1 MHVHPGGIMRE
12 EIRLGNEAM
21 ERNDF
26 ETARQHFQ
34 QLLSEGGT
42 ALQVRIAENRL
53 REIQDQMD
61 ALHDPPAAKTRA
73 RRKTTG
79 GKKAATDEPPHKV
92 VRPPEK
98 PIVVIRKH

>member
-1 MHVHPGGIMRE
+1 MRE

-34 QLLSEGGT
+34 KLLSEGGT

-53 REIQDQMD
+53 RDIQDQMD
-61 ALHDPPAAKTRA
+61 ALHNPPATKTRA

-79 GKKAATDEPPHKV
+79 GKKAMTDEPPHKV

-98 PIVVIRKH
+98 PVVVIRKH

>member
-1 MHVHPGGIMRE
+1 MRE

-61 ALHDPPAAKTRA
+61 ALHHPPAAKTRA

-79 GKKAATDEPPHKV
+79 GKKTTTDEPPHKV

>member
-1 MHVHPGGIMRE
+1 MRE

-26 ETARQHFQ
+26 EAARQHFQ

-79 GKKAATDEPPHKV
+79 GKKTATDEPPHKV

>member
-1 MHVHPGGIMRE
+1 MRE

-53 REIQDQMD
+53 RDIQDQMD
-61 ALHDPPAAKTRA
+61 ALHNPPADKTRA
-73 RRKTTG
+73 RRKTAG
-79 GKKAATDEPPHKV
+79 GKKATMDEPPHKV

-98 PIVVIRKH
+98 PVVVIRKH